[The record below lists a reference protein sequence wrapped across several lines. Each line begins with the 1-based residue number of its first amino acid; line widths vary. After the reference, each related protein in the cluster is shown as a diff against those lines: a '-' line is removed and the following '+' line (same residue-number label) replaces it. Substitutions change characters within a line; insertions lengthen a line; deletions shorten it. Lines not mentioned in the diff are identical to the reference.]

1 MTGSSAARSGSAA
14 TPPGRTASAATQ
26 APPIVRLVPL
36 PPAGPLAP
44 HVARPLLVEAP
55 VVANTPIAPEYFRLT
70 LDAPGIAEAA
80 RPGQFVMLTIAREDE
95 LAPVLPRPMAIYS
108 VSRAR
113 GTVDVV
119 YRTVGSGTQRMATW
133 QPGERMTTVGP
144 LGRGF
149 TIPRNAR
156 SILVMGRGIG
166 VCSITTLVHEATE
179 LGVEVTVVLSARDRD
194 LLVGLDTC
202 CEAGA
207 AVIEVV
213 DADGSSD
220 PARLARRLGHAS
232 HTHDAYYVCGSH
244 RMLEL
249 AARLAHHPVRGSTA
263 THAEVQVS
271 LEAHMACGL
280 GFCHGCAAGRPGLPA
295 ETPLVCR
302 DGPVFRWARTERLE
316 AVLAGAAASAEA
328 AEAAEAATSA
338 EATGGPGLTDT
349 AATEG
354 AS

>member
-1 MTGSSAARSGSAA
+1 MTAEMAGTA
-14 TPPGRTASAATQ
+14 TGRTASRAPA
-26 APPIVRLVPL
+26 APPNVRLVPL

-44 HVARPLLVEAP
+44 HVARPLLLEAP
-55 VVANTPIAPEYFRLT
+55 IVANEPVASEYLRLT
-70 LDAPGIAEAA
+70 LDAPGIAAA
-80 RPGQFVMLTIAREDE
+80 AEPGQFVMLTIARPDE

-108 VSRAR
+108 VSRDR

-119 YRTVGSGTQRMATW
+119 YRTVGTGTHRLATW
-133 QPGERMTTVGP
+133 QPGERMTVVGP

-166 VCSITTLVHEATE
+166 VCSITSLVHEATE
-179 LGVEVTVVLSARDRD
+179 MGIEVTVVLSARNRD
-194 LLVGLDTC
+194 ALIGLDTC

-207 AVIEVV
+207 AVIEVT
-213 DADGSSD
+213 DDDGSSD
-220 PARLARRLGHAS
+220 AARLARRLGHAG

-302 DGPVFRWARTERLE
+302 DGPVFRWARTERFD
-316 AVLAGAAASAEA
+316 AAIAAGAPGAAGAAGAPGAGVAQGA
-328 AEAAEAATSA
+328 A
-338 EATGGPGLTDT
+338 GGLTETDV
-349 AATEG
+349 TES

>member
-1 MTGSSAARSGSAA
+1 MTGTSAARPGNAA
-14 TPPGRTASAATQ
+14 TPPGRPAGSGAQAT
-26 APPIVRLVPL
+26 PNVRLVPL

-55 VVANTPIAPEYFRLT
+55 VVANVPVAPEYYRLR
-70 LDAPGIAEAA
+70 LEAPGIASAA
-80 RPGQFVMLTIAREDE
+80 RPGQFLMLTIARPDE

-108 VSRAR
+108 VNPEA

-119 YRTVGSGTQRMATW
+119 YRTVGTGTQRMATW
-133 QPGERMTTVGP
+133 LSGERMTTVGP

-166 VCSITTLVHEATE
+166 VCSITSLVHDATE
-179 LGVEVTVVLSARDRD
+179 LGVEVTVVLSARNRD
-194 LLVGLDTC
+194 ALVGLDTC

-207 AVIEVV
+207 AVIEVT
-213 DADGSSD
+213 DDDGSSD
-220 PARLARRLGHAS
+220 PGRLARRLGHAG

-244 RMLEL
+244 RLLEL
-249 AARLAHHPVRGSTA
+249 ATRLAHHPVRGSTA

-316 AVLAGAAASAEA
+316 AALAESAAS
-328 AEAAEAATSA
+328 
-338 EATGGPGLTDT
+338 
-349 AATEG
+349 EG